1 MEETLKQILAD
12 ITKNKNSLLQCQKE
26 ILDNLNKE
34 GNLLDNED
42 IVVVLNNSKTQ
53 AEDNTKKIKEA
64 EEKKK
69 DINQKRE
76 KYLPVATRGSVLYFY
91 CPNARNF

>member
-1 MEETLKQILAD
+1 MEETLKQILSD

-42 IVVVLNNSKTQ
+42 IVIVLNNSKTQ

-76 KYLPVATRGSVLYFY
+76 KNLPISKKKSIL
-91 CPNARNF
+91 